1 MFAAAH
7 SLAPLD
13 WVVIAAYLAGIIA
26 LGVWLGRG
34 QKTTRDYFLGGREL
48 PWWGVALSIVATE
61 TSALTFIGV
70 PAMLFAEGGN
80 LGFIQIVFGYAI
92 GRLVLA
98 VVMVPYYFKNEIYSP
113 FALIGNAFG
122 SGAHKTAAGFFLI
135 AGTLAAGVRVFVT
148 CIPLQLMLGWD
159 VTSAI
164 LLFVGLS
171 LVYTA
176 IGGLK
181 AVVWTDAVQFVLFV
195 AGGLFA
201 LFYIPTLI
209 DGGWSAAINT
219 AREGGKLAW
228 LNTDFT
234 LGAPFNIWMGIFGAT
249 LFVLFTHGIDQLVA
263 QRVLACRS
271 FADGRKALVFSAV
284 TILPMMMLFLIV
296 GALLWAHY
304 QSTPMAIEIPKNAF
318 GKEQTDYA
326 FPIFMLTEAPVG
338 VKGLLLVGIFA
349 AAMSSVSSALSAL
362 ASVSVMDLGLGNSA
376 KADDAKLKLSR
387 GATIFWGIA
396 LVGVA
401 YASREVDSVM
411 NTAFALAGLTSGG
424 LLGGVLLALVL
435 KQPDGRPIIIG
446 MVTSLAAM
454 LAIKYGLKEA
464 VHWPWFTAI
473 GCGITLLTAMLAKV
487 AMGGTS
493 STSSQHR

>member
-13 WVVIAAYLAGIIA
+13 WVVIVAYLAGIIA

-34 QKTTRDYFLGGREL
+34 QKTTRDYFLGGRDL

-70 PAMLFAEGGN
+70 PAMLFAKGGN
-80 LGFIQIVFGYAI
+80 LGFIQVVLGFAI

-98 VVMVPYYFKNEIYSP
+98 AMMVPYYFKNEIYSP

-148 CIPLQLMLGWD
+148 CIPLQLMLDWD

-181 AVVWTDAVQFVLFV
+181 AVVWTDAVQFGLFV
-195 AGGLFA
+195 VGGLFA

-209 DGGWSAAINT
+209 DGGWGTAMDT
-219 AREGGKLAW
+219 AREGGKLVW
-228 LNTDFT
+228 LNTDFS

-249 LFVLFTHGIDQLVA
+249 IFVLFTHGIDQLVA

-271 FADGRKALVFSAV
+271 IVDGRKALVFSAV
-284 TILPMMMLFLIV
+284 TILPMMLLFLFV
-296 GALLWAHY
+296 GVLLWAHY
-304 QSTPMAIEIPKNAF
+304 QHTPMAIEIPENVF
-318 GKEQTDYA
+318 GKKQTDYA

-362 ASVSVMDLGLGNSA
+362 ASVSVMDLGLGKSA
-376 KADDAKLKLSR
+376 QDDNAKLKLSR
-387 GATIFWGIA
+387 KATIFWGIA

-424 LLGGVLLALVL
+424 LLGGVLLALTW
-435 KQPDGRPIIIG
+435 KQTDGRPIIIG
-446 MVTSLAAM
+446 MASSLAAM

-464 VHWPWFTAI
+464 IHWPWYTAI
-473 GCGITLLTAMLAKV
+473 GCGITLLTAVLAKV
-487 AMGGTS
+487 AMGGMS
-493 STSSQHR
+493 FTSSQK

>member
-26 LGVWLGRG
+26 LGMWLGRG
-34 QKTTRDYFLGGREL
+34 QKTTRDYFLGGRDL

-70 PAMLFAEGGN
+70 PAMLFAKGGN
-80 LGFIQIVFGYAI
+80 LGFIQVVLGFAI

-98 VVMVPYYFKNEIYSP
+98 AVMVPYYFKNEIYSP

-181 AVVWTDAVQFVLFV
+181 AVVWTDAVQFGLFV
-195 AGGLFA
+195 VGGLFA

-209 DGGWSAAINT
+209 DGGWGTAMDT
-219 AREGGKLAW
+219 AREGGKLVW
-228 LNTDFT
+228 LNTDFS

-249 LFVLFTHGIDQLVA
+249 IFVLFTHGIDQLVA

-271 FADGRKALVFSAV
+271 IADGRKALVFSAV
-284 TILPMMMLFLIV
+284 TILPMMLLFLFV
-296 GALLWAHY
+296 GVLLWAHY
-304 QSTPMAIEIPKNAF
+304 QHTPMAIEIPENVF
-318 GKEQTDYA
+318 GKKQTDYA

-362 ASVSVMDLGLGNSA
+362 ASVSVMDLGLSKSA
-376 KADDAKLKLSR
+376 QDDNAKLKLSR
-387 GATIFWGIA
+387 KATIFWGIA

-424 LLGGVLLALVL
+424 LLGGVLLALTW
-435 KQPDGRPIIIG
+435 KQTDGRPIIIG
-446 MVTSLAAM
+446 MASSLAAM

-464 VHWPWFTAI
+464 IHWPWYTAI

-493 STSSQHR
+493 STSSQK

>member
-1 MFAAAH
+1 MFAAAPT
-7 SLAPLD
+7 LAPLD
-13 WVVIAAYLAGIIA
+13 WGVIAAYLAGIIA
-26 LGVWLGRG
+26 LGIWLGRG
-34 QKTTRDYFLGGREL
+34 QKTTRDYFLGGRDL

-80 LGFIQIVFGYAI
+80 LGFIQVVFGYAI

-159 VTSAI
+159 VSSAI

-171 LVYTA
+171 LLYTA

-209 DGGWSAAINT
+209 DGGWSTAINT

-228 LNTDFT
+228 LNTDFS

-249 LFVLFTHGIDQLVA
+249 IFVLFTHGIDQLVA

-271 FADGRKALVFSAV
+271 IADARKALVFSAV
-284 TILPMMMLFLIV
+284 TILPMMLLFLIV
-296 GALLWAHY
+296 GALLWALYEH
-304 QSTPMAIEIPKNAF
+304 TPMAIEIPKNAF
-318 GKEQTDYA
+318 GKAQTDYA

-362 ASVSVMDLGLGNSA
+362 ASVSVMDLGLGKSA
-376 KADDAKLKLSR
+376 KSDEAKLKLSR
-387 GATIFWGIA
+387 KATIFWGIA

-424 LLGGVLLALVL
+424 LLGGVLLALTW
-435 KQPDGRPIIIG
+435 KQTDGRPIIIG
-446 MVTSLAAM
+446 MTTSLAAM

-464 VHWPWFTAI
+464 IHWPWYTAI
-473 GCGITLLTAMLAKV
+473 GCGITVMTAMLAKV
-487 AMGGTS
+487 VLGGTS
-493 STSSQHR
+493 STSSD

>member
-1 MFAAAH
+1 MFAVSP
-7 SLAPLD
+7 SLSPLD
-13 WVVIAAYLAGIIA
+13 LVVIAIYFGGIIA
-26 LGVWLGRG
+26 LGVRLGRG
-34 QKTTRDYFLGGREL
+34 QKTTRDYFLGGRDL

-80 LGFIQIVFGYAI
+80 LGFIQIVFGYVI

-98 VVMVPYYFKNEIYSP
+98 VVVVPYYFKNEIYSP

-122 SGAHKTAAGFFLI
+122 PGAHKTAAGLFLI

-159 VTSAI
+159 LTSAI

-195 AGGLFA
+195 FGGLFA
-201 LFYIPTLI
+201 FFYIPTLI
-209 DGGWSAAINT
+209 DGDWMEAIDT

-228 LNTDFT
+228 LNTEFA
-234 LGAPFNIWMGIFGAT
+234 LGGSFNIWMGIFGAT
-249 LFVLFTHGIDQLVA
+249 IFVLFTHGIDQLVA

-271 FADGRKALVFSAV
+271 IADGRKALIFSAV
-284 TILPMMMLFLIV
+284 TILPMMLLFLYV
-296 GALLWAHY
+296 GVMLWSLY
-304 QSTPMAIEIPKNAF
+304 QHTPMSIEIPENAF
-318 GKEQTDYA
+318 GKKQTDYA

-338 VKGLLLVGIFA
+338 VKGLLLVGIFS

-362 ASVSVMDLGLGNSA
+362 SSVSVMDLGLGVAA
-376 KADDAKLKLSR
+376 KDDAAKLKLSR
-387 GATIFWGIA
+387 GTTILWGIM
-396 LVGVA
+396 LVIVA
-401 YASREVDSVM
+401 YASREVESVM

-435 KQPDGRPIIIG
+435 RQSDGRPIIIG
-446 MVTSLAAM
+446 MAASLVVM
-454 LAIKYGLKEA
+454 VAIKYVLKEA
-464 VHWPWFTAI
+464 IHWPWYTAI
-473 GCGITLLTAMLAKV
+473 GCGITLMTTMLAKV
-487 AMGGTS
+487 ALAEPRS
-493 STSSQHR
+493 SS

>member
-1 MFAAAH
+1 MFAATPT
-7 SLAPLD
+7 LAPLD
-13 WVVIAAYLAGIIA
+13 WTVIVAYLAGIIA

-34 QKTTRDYFLGGREL
+34 QKSTRDYFLGGRDL

-70 PAMLFAEGGN
+70 PAMLFAEDGN
-80 LGFIQIVFGYAI
+80 LGFIQVVFGYAI
-92 GRLVLA
+92 GRLILA
-98 VVMVPYYFKNEIYSP
+98 AVMVPYYFKNEIYSP
-113 FALIGNAFG
+113 YALIGNAFG
-122 SGAHKTAAGFFLI
+122 SSAQKTAAGFFLI

-148 CIPLQLMLGWD
+148 CIPLELMLGWD
-159 VTSAI
+159 ISSAI
-164 LLFVGLS
+164 MLFVGLS

-181 AVVWTDAVQFVLFV
+181 AVVWTDVVQFGLFV
-195 AGGLFA
+195 FGGLFA
-201 LFYIPTLI
+201 VFYIPTLI
-209 DGGWSAAINT
+209 DGGWATAMET
-219 AREGGKLAW
+219 ARNGGKLAW
-228 LNTDFT
+228 LNTNFS

-249 LFVLFTHGIDQLVA
+249 IFVLFTHGIDQLIA

-271 FADGRKALVFSAV
+271 IADGRKALVFSAI
-284 TILPMMMLFLIV
+284 TIVPMMLLFLFV
-296 GALLWAHY
+296 GVMLWAHY
-304 QSTPMAIEIPKNAF
+304 DNAPMAIEIPKNVF

-362 ASVSVMDLGLGNSA
+362 ASVSVMDLGLGKSA
-376 KADDAKLKLSR
+376 KTENAKLKLSR

-435 KQPDGRPIIIG
+435 KPSDGRPIIFG
-446 MVTSLAAM
+446 MVVSLIAM
-454 LAIKYGLKEA
+454 LATKYGLKEA
-464 VHWPWFTAI
+464 IHWPWFTAI
-473 GCGITLLTAMLAKV
+473 GCGITLLSAILAKV
-487 AMGGTS
+487 VLRGGDSAS
-493 STSSQHR
+493 SN

>member
-1 MFAAAH
+1 MFATLP

-13 WVVIAAYLAGIIA
+13 WGVIAGYLAGIIA

-34 QKTTRDYFLGGREL
+34 QKTSRDYFLGGRDL

-70 PAMLFAEGGN
+70 PAMLFAEGSN
-80 LGFIQIVFGYAI
+80 LGFIQVVFGYAI

-176 IGGLK
+176 VGGLK

-209 DGGWSAAINT
+209 DGGWAAAIAT
-219 AREGGKLAW
+219 AHEGGKLAW
-228 LNTDFT
+228 LNTDFS

-249 LFVLFTHGIDQLVA
+249 IFVLFTHGIDQLVA

-271 FADGRKALVFSAV
+271 IADGRKALVFSAV
-284 TILPMMMLFLIV
+284 TILPMMLLFLFV
-296 GALLWAHY
+296 GVLLWALY
-304 QSTPMAIEIPKNAF
+304 QHAPMAIEIPENVF
-318 GKEQTDYA
+318 GKKQTDYA

-362 ASVSVMDLGLGNSA
+362 ASVSVMDLGLGKSA
-376 KADDAKLKLSR
+376 KDDQARLKLSR
-387 GATIFWGIA
+387 KATIFWGIA

-424 LLGGVLLALVL
+424 LLGGVLLAMTW
-435 KQPDGRPIIIG
+435 KQTDGRPIIIG
-446 MVTSLAAM
+446 MTTSLAAM

-464 VHWPWFTAI
+464 IYWPWYTAI
-473 GCGITLLTAMLAKV
+473 GCGITVMIAMLAKV
-487 AMGGTS
+487 ATGGTS
-493 STSSQHR
+493 FTSSQK

>member
-13 WVVIAAYLAGIIA
+13 WVVIVAYLAGIIA

-34 QKTTRDYFLGGREL
+34 QKSTRDYFLGGRDL

-70 PAMLFAEGGN
+70 PAMLFAKGGN
-80 LGFIQIVFGYAI
+80 LGFIQVVLGFAI

-98 VVMVPYYFKNEIYSP
+98 AVMVPYYFKNEIYSP

-181 AVVWTDAVQFVLFV
+181 AVVWTDAVQFGLFV
-195 AGGLFA
+195 VGGLFA
-201 LFYIPTLI
+201 LFYIPTLT
-209 DGGWSAAINT
+209 DGGWGTAMDT
-219 AREGGKLAW
+219 AREGGKLVW
-228 LNTDFT
+228 LNTDFS

-249 LFVLFTHGIDQLVA
+249 IFVLFTHGIDQLVA

-271 FADGRKALVFSAV
+271 IVDGRKALVFSAV
-284 TILPMMMLFLIV
+284 TILPMMLLFLFV
-296 GALLWAHY
+296 
-304 QSTPMAIEIPKNAF
+304 
-318 GKEQTDYA
+318 
-326 FPIFMLTEAPVG
+326 
-338 VKGLLLVGIFA
+338 
-349 AAMSSVSSALSAL
+349 
-362 ASVSVMDLGLGNSA
+362 
-376 KADDAKLKLSR
+376 
-387 GATIFWGIA
+387 
-396 LVGVA
+396 
-401 YASREVDSVM
+401 
-411 NTAFALAGLTSGG
+411 
-424 LLGGVLLALVL
+424 GVLLALTW
-435 KQPDGRPIIIG
+435 KQTDGRPIIIG
-446 MVTSLAAM
+446 MASSLAAM

-464 VHWPWFTAI
+464 IHWPWYTAI

-493 STSSQHR
+493 STSSQK